1 MTTSASCTAEGKMAL
16 RRAFAVPRL
25 LARGRAAVVGV
36 WSEAPSEP
44 WSIESSFTTPEE
56 FELELLKL
64 GLSGKTF
71 GPRDY
76 ARALERQLGIRIV
89 LEVMNDAQH
98 PEFLRRLA
106 LSGRLAETHYLP
118 ERRAAV
124 VLLPAS
130 LPPLILALAALHEL
144 SHLAAGDHLIGGE
157 ARERLA
163 RRPPLED
170 ETSREEEADR
180 RAIHALL
187 AGKLG
192 PASPYAQRIY
202 DAR

>member
-1 MTTSASCTAEGKMAL
+1 MAL
-16 RRAFAVPRL
+16 RRAFALLRL
-25 LARGRAAVVGV
+25 LARGHAALADT
-36 WSEAPSEP
+36 WADATSRTRRT
-44 WSIESSFTTPEE
+44 ESPFTTPEE
-56 FELELLKL
+56 FELELLEL

-76 ARALERQLGIRIV
+76 ARALERRLRIRIV

-118 ERRAAV
+118 EHRAAV
-124 VLLPAS
+124 MLLPAS
-130 LPPLILALAALHEL
+130 LPPLVLALAALHEL

-157 ARERLA
+157 AGERLA
-163 RRPPLED
+163 RRSPLED
-170 ETSREEEADR
+170 EVMREEEADQ

-187 AGKLG
+187 AGTLG

>member
-1 MTTSASCTAEGKMAL
+1 MAL

-25 LARGRAAVVGV
+25 FARGRAVLVDA
-36 WSEAPSEP
+36 WAEAS
-44 WSIESSFTTPEE
+44 SGTRSTESPFTTPEE
-56 FELELLKL
+56 FELELLEL

-76 ARALERQLGIRIV
+76 ARALEHRLGIRII
-89 LEVMNDAQH
+89 LELMNDAQH

-130 LPPLILALAALHEL
+130 LPPLVLALTALHEL

-157 ARERLA
+157 AGERLA

-170 ETSREEEADR
+170 EAAREEEADQ

-187 AGKLG
+187 AGTLG
-192 PASPYAQRIY
+192 PASPYAQRIH

>member
-1 MTTSASCTAEGKMAL
+1 MAL
-16 RRAFAVPRL
+16 RRAFAVSRL
-25 LARGRAAVVGV
+25 LARGHAALTGA
-36 WSEAPSEP
+36 WAEASSGTRRTEP
-44 WSIESSFTTPEE
+44 PFTTPEE
-56 FELELLKL
+56 FELELLEL

-76 ARALERQLGIRIV
+76 ARALERRLGIRIV

-98 PEFLRRLA
+98 PEFLRRLT

-130 LPPLILALAALHEL
+130 LSPLVLALTALHEL

-157 ARERLA
+157 AEERLA

-170 ETSREEEADR
+170 EAAREEEADL

-187 AGKLG
+187 AGTLG

>member
-1 MTTSASCTAEGKMAL
+1 MTGAWA
-16 RRAFAVPRL
+16 
-25 LARGRAAVVGV
+25 
-36 WSEAPSEP
+36 EAPSETR
-44 WSIESSFTTPEE
+44 STESSFTTPEE
-56 FELELLKL
+56 FELELLEL

-76 ARALERQLGIRIV
+76 ARALERRLGIRII

-118 ERRAAV
+118 ERRTAI

-130 LPPLILALAALHEL
+130 LPPLVLVLAALHEL
-144 SHLAAGDHLIGGE
+144 AGHLAAGDHLIGGE
-157 ARERLA
+157 EAGERLA

-170 ETSREEEADR
+170 EAAREEEADQ

-187 AGKLG
+187 AGTLG
-192 PASPYAQRIY
+192 PANPYAQRIY

>member
-1 MTTSASCTAEGKMAL
+1 M
-16 RRAFAVPRL
+16 
-25 LARGRAAVVGV
+25 
-36 WSEAPSEP
+36 EP
-44 WSIESSFTTPEE
+44 SFTTPEV
-56 FELELLKL
+56 FELELLEL

-76 ARALERQLGIRIV
+76 ALALERRLGIRIV
-89 LEVMNDAQH
+89 LEMMNDGQH

-118 ERRAAV
+118 DRRAAV
-124 VLLPAS
+124 VLLPSS
-130 LPPLILALAALHEL
+130 LPPLVLALAALHEL
-144 SHLAAGDHLIGGE
+144 SPMAAGDHLIGGE
-157 ARERLA
+157 AGERLA
-163 RRPPLED
+163 RRPPLEN
-170 ETSREEEADR
+170 EVAREEEADG

-187 AGKLG
+187 AGMLG

>member
-1 MTTSASCTAEGKMAL
+1 MRPQEGG
-16 RRAFAVPRL
+16 VPT
-25 LARGRAAVVGV
+25 
-36 WSEAPSEP
+36 PP
-44 WSIESSFTTPEE
+44 TPTPEE
-56 FELELLKL
+56 FELELLEL

-71 GPRDY
+71 GPRHY
-76 ARALERQLGIRIV
+76 ARALESRLGIRII

-118 ERRAAV
+118 GRRVAV

-130 LPPLILALAALHEL
+130 LPPLVLALASLHEL
-144 SHLAAGDHLIGGE
+144 SHLAAGDHLLGGE
-157 ARERLA
+157 EESGERLA

-170 ETSREEEADR
+170 EASREEEADA
-180 RAIHALL
+180 RAMHALL
-187 AGKLG
+187 AGTLG
-192 PASPYAQRIY
+192 PASHYARRIY

>member
-1 MTTSASCTAEGKMAL
+1 MAL

-25 LARGRAAVVGV
+25 LARGHAALTGA
-36 WSEAPSEP
+36 WAEGSLGTRRTETP
-44 WSIESSFTTPEE
+44 FTTPEE
-56 FELELLKL
+56 FELELLEL

-76 ARALERQLGIRIV
+76 ARALERRLGIRII

-130 LPPLILALAALHEL
+130 LPPLVLALAALHEL
-144 SHLAAGDHLIGGE
+144 SHLAAGDHLIDGQAG
-157 ARERLA
+157 ERLA
-163 RRPPLED
+163 RRPPLEH
-170 ETSREEEADR
+170 EAAREDEADL

-187 AGKLG
+187 AGTLG
-192 PASPYAQRIY
+192 PASPYSQRIY

>member
-1 MTTSASCTAEGKMAL
+1 MAL
-16 RRAFAVPRL
+16 RRAFAAPRL
-25 LARGRAAVVGV
+25 LARGRGV
-36 WSEAPSEP
+36 LTDAWAEAS
-44 WSIESSFTTPEE
+44 SGTRRTESPFTTPEE
-56 FELELLKL
+56 FELELLEL

-76 ARALERQLGIRIV
+76 ARALERRLGTRIV

-130 LPPLILALAALHEL
+130 LPPLVLALAALHEL
-144 SHLAAGDHLIGGE
+144 SHLAAGDHLIGGG
-157 ARERLA
+157 AGERLA

-170 ETSREEEADR
+170 EASREEEADQ

-187 AGKLG
+187 AGTLG

>member
-1 MTTSASCTAEGKMAL
+1 VARAWTEASS
-16 RRAFAVPRL
+16 V
-25 LARGRAAVVGV
+25 AR
-36 WSEAPSEP
+36 STEP
-44 WSIESSFTTPEE
+44 SFTTPEE
-56 FELELLKL
+56 FELELLEL
-64 GLSGKTF
+64 ELSGKTF

-76 ARALERQLGIRIV
+76 ALALERRLGIRIV
-89 LEVMNDAQH
+89 LEMMNDGQH

-118 ERRAAV
+118 DRRAAV
-124 VLLPAS
+124 VLLPSS
-130 LPPLILALAALHEL
+130 LPPLVLALAALHEL
-144 SHLAAGDHLIGGE
+144 SHLAAGDHLSGSEEGG
-157 ARERLA
+157 ERLA

-170 ETSREEEADR
+170 KVAREEEADG

-187 AGKLG
+187 AGMLG

>member
-1 MTTSASCTAEGKMAL
+1 MAL
-16 RRAFAVPRL
+16 RRSFAVPRL
-25 LARGRAAVVGV
+25 FARGRAVLADAWAGE
-36 WSEAPSEP
+36 SRRTQSTEP
-44 WSIESSFTTPEE
+44 FFTTPEE
-56 FELELLKL
+56 LELELLEL

-76 ARALERQLGIRIV
+76 AHALERRLGIRII
-89 LEVMNDAQH
+89 LELMNDAQH
-98 PEFLRRLA
+98 PEFLRRLS

-130 LPPLILALAALHEL
+130 LPALVLVLTALHEL

-157 ARERLA
+157 AGERLA

-170 ETSREEEADR
+170 EALREEEADQ
-180 RAIHALL
+180 RAMHALL
-187 AGKLG
+187 AGTLG

>member
-1 MTTSASCTAEGKMAL
+1 MAL
-16 RRAFAVPRL
+16 RRGLGVPRL
-25 LARGRAAVVGV
+25 LARGRAAVAGA
-36 WSEAPSEP
+36 WAEASSGTRSAGP
-44 WSIESSFTTPEE
+44 SFTTPEE
-56 FELELLKL
+56 FELELAEL

-76 ARALERQLGIRIV
+76 ALALERRLGIRIV
-89 LEVMNDAQH
+89 LEIMNDAQH

-106 LSGRLAETHYLP
+106 LSGRIAETHYLP

-130 LPPLILALAALHEL
+130 LPPLVRSLAALHEL

-157 ARERLA
+157 EEGGERLA
-163 RRPPLED
+163 RRPPLEH
-170 ETSREEEADR
+170 EAAREEEADQR
-180 RAIHALL
+180 SIHALL
-187 AGKLG
+187 AGTLG
-192 PASPYAQRIY
+192 SASPYAQRIY

>member
-1 MTTSASCTAEGKMAL
+1 MAL
-16 RRAFAVPRL
+16 RRRGLGMPRL
-25 LARGRAAVVGV
+25 LARGRAALTGA
-36 WSEAPSEP
+36 WAEASSGTRSAEP
-44 WSIESSFTTPEE
+44 SFTTPEE
-56 FELELLKL
+56 FELELAEL

-76 ARALERQLGIRIV
+76 ALALERRLGIRIV
-89 LEVMNDAQH
+89 LEIMNDAQH

-106 LSGRLAETHYLP
+106 LSGRIAETHYLP
-118 ERRAAV
+118 ERRAV

-130 LPPLILALAALHEL
+130 LPPLVLALAALHEL

-157 ARERLA
+157 ERGERLA
-163 RRPPLED
+163 RRQPLEH
-170 ETSREEEADR
+170 EAAREEEADG

-187 AGKLG
+187 AGTLG
-192 PASPYAQRIY
+192 PASPFARRIF

>member
-1 MTTSASCTAEGKMAL
+1 MAL
-16 RRAFAVPRL
+16 RRAFAVSRL
-25 LARGRAAVVGV
+25 LARGHAASTGALAKASLGTRR
-36 WSEAPSEP
+36 SETP
-44 WSIESSFTTPEE
+44 FTTPEE
-56 FELELLKL
+56 FELELLEL
-64 GLSGKTF
+64 SLSGKTF

-76 ARALERQLGIRIV
+76 ARALERRLGIRIV
-89 LEVMNDAQH
+89 LEVMNDTQH
-98 PEFLRRLA
+98 PEFLRRLV
-106 LSGRLAETHYLP
+106 LSGRVAETHYLP

-130 LPPLILALAALHEL
+130 LPPLVLALAALHEL

-157 ARERLA
+157 AGERFA

-170 ETSREEEADR
+170 EASREEEADQ

-187 AGKLG
+187 AGTLG